1 MTKTFKLYVPGHFE
15 IKREA
20 PLGRLGDSRQNAR
33 LLRPDVLFINHHK
46 RTITP
51 VEFTFPD
58 DGRLM
63 QAESGK
69 RTKYE
74 KWLETAPSPR
84 LATTGASYT
93 YRPLHVFAMGVFGCV
108 APATDRA
115 LAVMGIADDNADAV
129 LIKVAVSLARRSAQ
143 IVRLR
148 FANAGSHRPL

>member
-1 MTKTFKLYVPGHFE
+1 
-15 IKREA
+15 
-20 PLGRLGDSRQNAR
+20 
-33 LLRPDVLFINHHK
+33 
-46 RTITP
+46 
-51 VEFTFPD
+51 
-58 DGRLM
+58 M

-143 IVRLR
+143 IVCLR